1 MKTEIQCRQEMA
13 QAGRR
18 IYDMGLV
25 AGVDGNLSVR
35 LSADRILATPTGMS
49 KGNMKSEDMVVVN
62 ARGKKIHGL
71 RSATS
76 ELEMH
81 LEIYSLRP
89 DVHAVIHAHP
99 PVATGY
105 AAAGVALNKALVS
118 EAIMALGCVP
128 LAPYGTP
135 GTSELKAAMAGL
147 IPRHDAILM
156 ANHGVVVYAQALE
169 QALWK
174 LEAVEHFAKI
184 SLVTE
189 ILGKEKLLSEEQVQK
204 LLKARQAYFGLSSA
218 PERMPDCPVASDPRP
233 QSRATEHKAA
243 GVRSIVDG
251 LIRELNL
258 KGG

>member
-1 MKTEIQCRQEMA
+1 MA
-13 QAGRR
+13 QTGRR

-25 AGVDGNLSVR
+25 AGVDGNFSVR

-49 KGNMKSEDMVVVN
+49 KGDMKPEDMVVVN
-62 ARGKKIHGL
+62 AHGKKIHGL
-71 RSATS
+71 RNATS

-81 LEIYSLRP
+81 LEIYRLRP

-135 GTSELKAAMAGL
+135 GTPELKVAMAGL

-204 LLKARQAYFGLSSA
+204 LLKARQAYLGLNAA
-218 PERMPDCPVASDPRP
+218 PERIPDCPVASD
-233 QSRATEHKAA
+233 SRSQTIAPEQKAA

-258 KGG
+258 RGG